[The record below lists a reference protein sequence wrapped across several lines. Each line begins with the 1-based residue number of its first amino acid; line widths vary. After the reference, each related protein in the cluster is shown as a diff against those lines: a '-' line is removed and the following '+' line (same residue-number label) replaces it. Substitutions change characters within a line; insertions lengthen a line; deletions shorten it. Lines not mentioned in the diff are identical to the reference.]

1 MITILTATKEE
12 YELAQKNFP
21 NYLVIRT
28 GVGASNVI
36 KTISALPE
44 EILSGH
50 FINIG
55 FCGSNKLPVGTV
67 TKVSRSYRLV
77 DKNVEFEDYRNGY
90 DFASLEGHDC
100 YTSNSFVTESTVDD
114 PVIYDMEL
122 NYIVAF
128 PIDII
133 GSVKIVSDNLDV
145 CEYEKTIDTTS
156 PEVWREVRKCVE
168 EISSIRK

>member
-1 MITILTATKEE
+1 MIHILTATKEE
-12 YELAQKNFP
+12 YELVQKYFP
-21 NYLVIRT
+21 NYFVIRT

-36 KTISALPE
+36 KTLSALPE
-44 EILSGH
+44 EIRSGY

-55 FCGSNKLPVGTV
+55 FCGSNRLPVGTV
-67 TKVSRSYRLV
+67 TRVTRSYRLV

-90 DFASLEGHDC
+90 DFACLDGHDC
-100 YTSNSFVTESTVDD
+100 YTSNSFVTQSTADE

-128 PIDII
+128 PIDVI
-133 GSVKIVSDNLDV
+133 GAVKIVSDNLDV
-145 CEYEKTIDTTS
+145 SEYEQTIDTTS
-156 PEVWREVRKCVE
+156 PELWREVRKCVE